1 MNYIWL
7 ILAIFMFYQP
17 ENYTVLMNY
26 GTMWNVGTFP
36 RNYLFQCLSILICCG
51 FTEDKENCLK
61 NNKPLPHIVKL

>member
-7 ILAIFMFYQP
+7 ILVIFMFYQP

-36 RNYLFQCLSILICCG
+36 RKLICCG
-51 FTEDKENCLK
+51 FTEDKENC
-61 NNKPLPHIVKL
+61 